1 MIKVIIEKKDNSISK
16 ITISGHALSN
26 EHGKDLV
33 CAGVSASSVGVLNT
47 LVSHGFLEKE
57 MGTLEMK
64 SGYINIVVF
73 NSNDVIQTILETL
86 SITLMTIEENN
97 KKYIKISKVEV

>member
-1 MIKVIIEKKDNSISK
+1 MIKVIIEKKDNFISK

-47 LVSHGFLEKE
+47 LVTHDFLENQ

-64 SGYINIVVF
+64 DGYIKIEVF
-73 NSNDVIQTILETL
+73 NSNEVIQVILETL
-86 SITLMTIEENN
+86 VVTLATIEEDN
-97 KKYIKISKVEV
+97 KQYIKISKVEV